1 MPDLREVERELDRIV
16 DRLNSMPLAKAGT
29 ASDDV
34 HTTATLLVQQTR
46 RISGSSPTRVE
57 LPQLAPQGLGAM
69 LAVTRSRL
77 PGRGEGVQRPGRES
91 PVLDALVSLRRALP

>member
-1 MPDLREVERELDRIV
+1 MPDLLEVERELERIV

-34 HTTATLLVQQTR
+34 HTTATLLLQQTR
-46 RISGSSPTRVE
+46 RISGSVPPAVE
-57 LPQLAPQGLGAM
+57 LPRLAPQGLGAM
-69 LAVTRSRL
+69 LAVT
-77 PGRGEGVQRPGRES
+77 GRDYLDAARASSDPDVS